1 MNKLME
7 HLPEFYYEILEFVEL
22 TDTEMTELVSVQK
35 AVDRLFDDQFVM
47 TASETA
53 LKRREQMLGIQAD
66 PTTET
71 IDFRRKRIIN
81 RYSTKPPFTI
91 RYLQERLDYLV
102 GAGRAV
108 VSVDPDR
115 FIITVTAD
123 IKDAAIFKEVDRTVK
138 TTIPANLVYQQNTAL
153 EDVLSL
159 SEHLKMQALFWN
171 YKMDD
176 TWLLGEKPFVAYGT
190 EVPIK

>member
-1 MNKLME
+1 MNKLMQ
-7 HLPEFYYEILEFVEL
+7 HLPEFYYDILEFVEL
-22 TDTEMTELVSVQK
+22 TDTETTELAIVQK
-35 AVDRLFDDQFVM
+35 AVERLFDDQFVL

-66 PTTET
+66 PTQESL
-71 IDFRRKRIIN
+71 DFRKKRIIN

-91 RYLQERLDYLV
+91 RYLQERLDFLV

-108 VSVDPDR
+108 VSVDPER

-123 IKDAAIFKEVDRTVK
+123 IKDAPVFKEVDRTVK
-138 TTIPANLVYQQNTAL
+138 TTIPANLVYQQHTAL
-153 EDVLSL
+153 EDVISL
-159 SEHLKMQALFWN
+159 TEHIKMQSLFWN
-171 YKMDD
+171 YKMDG
-176 TWLLGEKPFVAYGT
+176 TWQLGEKPFVIYGT

>member
-159 SEHLKMQALFWN
+159 TEHLKMQALFWN
-171 YKMDD
+171 YKMDG